1 MTDPA
6 DSTSKSGST
15 SPATPA
21 TPSRAV
27 PALWMLVMITLAGTL
42 AMHIFVPALPI
53 AGQALDADNAQ
64 MQLTISVYILG
75 LAIGQLFYGPL
86 SDALGRRPALMLGML
101 IYSVAG
107 VVAWQAQS
115 VEVLIAARFFQAFG
129 GCAGLALGRAMIR
142 DTAAPDR
149 AVQRLA
155 VLNLVVAIGPAL
167 APLVGTLLTATLG
180 WRTVLLALCLM
191 GIGNLLFVW
200 RLMPETAEAS
210 GRVDVP
216 RLAREYRTLV
226 RSPAFIGYAIGG
238 GCVTTAMFAF
248 VASAPFIFVEQ
259 LGKPVSHVA
268 FYLSALILS
277 ISLGNLVTNR
287 TIHRIGLVRLMLSA
301 SLLSLAGGISMLV
314 IVLSGW
320 TSVVTLEASVL
331 LFTFGVGMTGPTA
344 LTLAV
349 GINPKVVGSAAG
361 LYGFAQ
367 MGIGALCTALAGL
380 GDNPALATAIVLAT
394 AAVIGQIALRTALRF
409 DVQRGDSQAGR
420 NVR

>member
-1 MTDPA
+1 
-6 DSTSKSGST
+6 
-15 SPATPA
+15 
-21 TPSRAV
+21 
-27 PALWMLVMITLAGTL
+27 MLVLITLAGTL

-53 AGQALDADNAQ
+53 AGEALSADNAQ
-64 MQLTISVYILG
+64 MQLTISLYILG

-86 SDALGRRPALMLGML
+86 SDAVGRRPALMLGML

-107 VVAWQAQS
+107 IVAWQAQS
-115 VEVLIAARFFQAFG
+115 VETLITARFFQAFG

-155 VLNLVVAIGPAL
+155 VLNLVVAIGPAM
-167 APLVGTLLTATLG
+167 APLIGSLLTATLG

-191 GIGNLLFVW
+191 GVGNLLFVW
-200 RLMPETAEAS
+200 RLMPETAKPS
-210 GRVDVP
+210 GRVDLP
-216 RLAREYRTLV
+216 NLAHEYRTLI

-259 LGKPVSHVA
+259 LGKPASHVA
-268 FYLSALILS
+268 YYLSLLILS
-277 ISLGNLVTNR
+277 ISLGNFITNR

-301 SLLSLAGGISMLV
+301 SFLSLAGGISMLTV
-314 IVLSGW
+314 VLAGW
-320 TSVVTLEASVL
+320 TSVVTLEASML

-349 GINPKVVGSAAG
+349 GVNPRVVGSAAG

-367 MGIGALCTALAGL
+367 MGIGALCTGLAGL
-380 GDNPALATAIVLAT
+380 GDDPAQAAAVVLAT
-394 AAVIGQIALRTALRF
+394 AAVIGQIALRSALRF
-409 DVQRGDSQAGR
+409 DRQQHH
-420 NVR
+420 

>member
-6 DSTSKSGST
+6 TSTSSST
-15 SPATPA
+15 TQATPA
-21 TPSRAV
+21 RAV
-27 PALWMLVMITLAGTL
+27 PALWMLVLITLAGTL

-53 AGQALDADNAQ
+53 AGEALSADNAQ
-64 MQLTISVYILG
+64 MQLTISLYILG

-107 VVAWQAQS
+107 IVAWQAQS
-115 VEVLIAARFFQAFG
+115 VETLITARFFQAFG

-155 VLNLVVAIGPAL
+155 VLNLVVAIGPAM
-167 APLVGTLLTATLG
+167 APLIGSLLTTTLG

-191 GIGNLLFVW
+191 GVGNLLFVW
-200 RLMPETAEAS
+200 RLMPETAKPS
-210 GRVDVP
+210 GRVDLP
-216 RLAREYRTLV
+216 NLAHEYRTLI

-259 LGKPVSHVA
+259 LGKPASHVA
-268 FYLSALILS
+268 YYLSLLILS
-277 ISLGNLVTNR
+277 ISLGNFITNR
-287 TIHRIGLVRLMLSA
+287 TIQRVGLVRLMLSA
-301 SLLSLAGGISMLV
+301 SFLSLAGGLSMLTV
-314 IVLSGW
+314 VLAGW
-320 TSVVTLEASVL
+320 TSVVTLEASML

-349 GINPKVVGSAAG
+349 GVNPRVVGSAAG

-367 MGIGALCTALAGL
+367 MGIGALCTGLAGL
-380 GDNPALATAIVLAT
+380 GDNPAQAAAVVLAT
-394 AAVIGQIALRTALRF
+394 AAIIGQIALRSALRF
-409 DVQRGDSQAGR
+409 DRQPHH
-420 NVR
+420 

>member
-1 MTDPA
+1 MTDPTS
-6 DSTSKSGST
+6 STARSA
-15 SPATPA
+15 SPAQTTKAGP
-21 TPSRAV
+21 V

-53 AGQALDADNAQ
+53 AGEALHADNAR
-64 MQLTISVYILG
+64 MQLTISLYILG
-75 LAIGQLFYGPL
+75 LALGQLFYGPL
-86 SDALGRRPALMLGML
+86 SDALGRRPALMLGMA
-101 IYSVAG
+101 IYSIAG

-115 VEVLIAARFFQAFG
+115 VEMLIVARFFQAFG

-155 VLNLVVAIGPAL
+155 VLNLVVAIGPAM
-167 APLVGTLLTATLG
+167 APLIGSLLTSALG

-191 GIGNLLFVW
+191 GVGNLLFVW
-200 RLMPETAEAS
+200 RLMPETAQAT
-210 GRVDVP
+210 GRINLP
-216 RLAREYRTLV
+216 NLAHEYRTLL

-259 LGKPVSHVA
+259 LGKPASHVA
-268 FYLSALILS
+268 YYLSLLILS
-277 ISLGNLVTNR
+277 ISLGNFITNR

-314 IVLSGW
+314 IVLAGW
-320 TSVVTLEASVL
+320 ASAVTLEASVL

-380 GDNPALATAIVLAT
+380 GDNPALGAAVVLAT

-409 DVQRGDSQAGR
+409 DRKPPG
-420 NVR
+420 

>member
-1 MTDPA
+1 
-6 DSTSKSGST
+6 
-15 SPATPA
+15 
-21 TPSRAV
+21 
-27 PALWMLVMITLAGTL
+27 MLVLITLAGTL

-53 AGQALDADNAQ
+53 AGEALSADNAQ
-64 MQLTISVYILG
+64 MQLTISLYILG

-86 SDALGRRPALMLGML
+86 SDAVGRRPALMLGML

-107 VVAWQAQS
+107 IVAWQAQS
-115 VEVLIAARFFQAFG
+115 VETLITARFFQAFG

-155 VLNLVVAIGPAL
+155 VLNLVVAIGPAM
-167 APLVGTLLTATLG
+167 APLIGSLLTTTLG

-191 GIGNLLFVW
+191 GVGNLLFVW
-200 RLMPETAEAS
+200 RLMPETAKPS
-210 GRVDVP
+210 GRIDLLN
-216 RLAREYRTLV
+216 LAHEYRTLI

-259 LGKPVSHVA
+259 LGKPASHVA
-268 FYLSALILS
+268 YYLSLLILS
-277 ISLGNLVTNR
+277 ISLGNFITNR
-287 TIHRIGLVRLMLSA
+287 TIHRIGLVRLMLAA
-301 SLLSLAGGISMLV
+301 SLLSLTGGISMLV
-314 IVLSGW
+314 IVLAGW
-320 TSVVTLEASVL
+320 ASAVTLEVSVL

-380 GDNPALATAIVLAT
+380 GDDPALAAALVLAT
-394 AAVIGQIALRTALRF
+394 AAVIGQIALRSALRF
-409 DVQRGDSQAGR
+409 DRQQHH
-420 NVR
+420 

>member
-1 MTDPA
+1 
-6 DSTSKSGST
+6 
-15 SPATPA
+15 
-21 TPSRAV
+21 
-27 PALWMLVMITLAGTL
+27 MLVMITLAGTL

-53 AGQALDADNAQ
+53 AGEALHADNAR
-64 MQLTISVYILG
+64 MQLTISLYILG
-75 LAIGQLFYGPL
+75 LALGQLFYGPL
-86 SDALGRRPALMLGML
+86 SDALGRRPALMLGMA
-101 IYSVAG
+101 IYSIAG

-115 VEVLIAARFFQAFG
+115 VEMLIAARFFQAFG

-155 VLNLVVAIGPAL
+155 VLNLVVAIGPAM
-167 APLVGTLLTATLG
+167 APLIGSLLTSTLG

-191 GIGNLLFVW
+191 GVGNLLFVW
-200 RLMPETAEAS
+200 RLMPETAQAT
-210 GRVDVP
+210 GRINLP
-216 RLAREYRTLV
+216 NLAREYRTLLH
-226 RSPAFIGYAIGG
+226 SPAFIGYAIGG

-259 LGKPVSHVA
+259 LGKPASHVA
-268 FYLSALILS
+268 YYLSLLILS
-277 ISLGNLVTNR
+277 ISLGNFITNR
-287 TIHRIGLVRLMLSA
+287 AIHRIGLVRLMLSA

-314 IVLSGW
+314 IVLAGW
-320 TSVVTLEASVL
+320 ASVVTLEASVL

-380 GDNPALATAIVLAT
+380 GDNPALGAAVVLAT
-394 AAVIGQIALRTALRF
+394 AAVIGQIALRSALRF
-409 DVQRGDSQAGR
+409 DRQPPG
-420 NVR
+420 

>member
-1 MTDPA
+1 
-6 DSTSKSGST
+6 
-15 SPATPA
+15 
-21 TPSRAV
+21 
-27 PALWMLVMITLAGTL
+27 MLVLITLAGTL

-53 AGQALDADNAQ
+53 AGQALSADNAQ
-64 MQLTISVYILG
+64 MQLTISLYILG

-86 SDALGRRPALMLGML
+86 SDAVGRRPALMLGML

-107 VVAWQAQS
+107 IVAWQAQS
-115 VEVLIAARFFQAFG
+115 VETLITARFFQAFG

-155 VLNLVVAIGPAL
+155 VLNLVVAIGPAM
-167 APLVGTLLTATLG
+167 APLIGSLLTTTLG

-191 GIGNLLFVW
+191 GVGNLLFVW
-200 RLMPETAEAS
+200 RLMPETAKPS
-210 GRVDVP
+210 GRVDLP
-216 RLAREYRTLV
+216 NLAHEYRTLI

-259 LGKPVSHVA
+259 LGKPASHVA
-268 FYLSALILS
+268 YYLSLLILS
-277 ISLGNLVTNR
+277 ISLGNFITNR
-287 TIHRIGLVRLMLSA
+287 TIQRVGLVRLMLSA
-301 SLLSLAGGISMLV
+301 SFLSLAGGLSMLT
-314 IVLSGW
+314 IVLAGW
-320 TSVVTLEASVL
+320 TSVVTLEASML

-349 GINPKVVGSAAG
+349 GVNPRVVGSAAG

-367 MGIGALCTALAGL
+367 MGIGALCTGLAGL
-380 GDNPALATAIVLAT
+380 GDNPAQAAAVVLAT
-394 AAVIGQIALRTALRF
+394 AAIIGQIALRSALRF
-409 DVQRGDSQAGR
+409 DRQPHH
-420 NVR
+420 

>member
-6 DSTSKSGST
+6 TSTSRSPST
-15 SPATPA
+15 AAAQATPA
-21 TPSRAV
+21 GPV
-27 PALWMLVMITLAGTL
+27 PALWMLVLITLAGTL

-53 AGQALDADNAQ
+53 AGEALGADNAE
-64 MQLTISVYILG
+64 MQLTISLYILG

-115 VEVLIAARFFQAFG
+115 VETLITARFFQAFG

-155 VLNLVVAIGPAL
+155 VLNLVVAIGPAM
-167 APLVGTLLTATLG
+167 APLVGSLLTTTLG

-191 GIGNLLFVW
+191 GVGNLLFVW
-200 RLMPETAEAS
+200 RLMPETARPS
-210 GRVDVP
+210 GRVDLP
-216 RLAREYRTLV
+216 NLAHEYRTLL

-259 LGKPVSHVA
+259 LGKPASHVA
-268 FYLSALILS
+268 YYLSLLILS
-277 ISLGNLVTNR
+277 ISLGNFITNR

-314 IVLSGW
+314 IVLAGW
-320 TSVVTLEASVL
+320 ASVVTLEASML

-349 GINPKVVGSAAG
+349 GINPRVVGSAAG

-367 MGIGALCTALAGL
+367 MGIGALCTGLAGL
-380 GDNPALATAIVLAT
+380 GDNPAQAAAIVLAI
-394 AAVIGQIALRTALRF
+394 AAVIGQLALRTALRF
-409 DVQRGDSQAGR
+409 DRQEGPNRR
-420 NVR
+420 

>member
-1 MTDPA
+1 
-6 DSTSKSGST
+6 
-15 SPATPA
+15 
-21 TPSRAV
+21 
-27 PALWMLVMITLAGTL
+27 MLVLITLAGTL

-53 AGQALDADNAQ
+53 AGEALSADNAQ
-64 MQLTISVYILG
+64 MQLTISLYILG

-86 SDALGRRPALMLGML
+86 SDAVGRRPALMLGML

-107 VVAWQAQS
+107 IVAWQAQS
-115 VEVLIAARFFQAFG
+115 VETLITARFFQAFG

-155 VLNLVVAIGPAL
+155 VLNLVVAIGPAM
-167 APLVGTLLTATLG
+167 APLIGSLLTTTLG

-191 GIGNLLFVW
+191 GVGNLLFVW
-200 RLMPETAEAS
+200 RLMPETAKPS
-210 GRVDVP
+210 GRIDLLN
-216 RLAREYRTLV
+216 LAHEYRTLI

-259 LGKPVSHVA
+259 LGKPASHVA
-268 FYLSALILS
+268 YYLSLLILS
-277 ISLGNLVTNR
+277 ISLGNFITNR

-301 SLLSLAGGISMLV
+301 SFLSLAGGISMLTV
-314 IVLSGW
+314 VLAGW
-320 TSVVTLEASVL
+320 TSVVTLEASML

-349 GINPKVVGSAAG
+349 GVNPRVVGSAAG

-380 GDNPALATAIVLAT
+380 GDDPALAAAVVLAT
-394 AAVIGQIALRTALRF
+394 AAVIGQIALRSALRF
-409 DVQRGDSQAGR
+409 DRQVQR
-420 NVR
+420 

>member
-6 DSTSKSGST
+6 TSMSSSTT
-15 SPATPA
+15 QATPA
-21 TPSRAV
+21 RAV
-27 PALWMLVMITLAGTL
+27 PALWMLVLITLAGTL

-53 AGQALDADNAQ
+53 AGEALSADNAQ
-64 MQLTISVYILG
+64 MQLTISLYILG

-86 SDALGRRPALMLGML
+86 SDAVGRRPALMLGML

-107 VVAWQAQS
+107 IVAWQAQS
-115 VEVLIAARFFQAFG
+115 VETLITARFFQAFG

-155 VLNLVVAIGPAL
+155 VLNLVVAIGPAM
-167 APLVGTLLTATLG
+167 APLIGSLLTTTLG

-191 GIGNLLFVW
+191 GVGNLLFVW
-200 RLMPETAEAS
+200 RLMPETAKPS
-210 GRVDVP
+210 GRVDLP
-216 RLAREYRTLV
+216 NLAHEYRTLI

-259 LGKPVSHVA
+259 LGKPASHVA
-268 FYLSALILS
+268 YYLSLLILS
-277 ISLGNLVTNR
+277 ISLGNFITNR
-287 TIHRIGLVRLMLSA
+287 TIQRVGLVRLMLSA
-301 SLLSLAGGISMLV
+301 SFLSLAGGLSMLT
-314 IVLSGW
+314 IVLAGW
-320 TSVVTLEASVL
+320 TSVVTLEASML

-349 GINPKVVGSAAG
+349 GVNPRVVGSAAG

-367 MGIGALCTALAGL
+367 MGIGALCTGLAGL
-380 GDNPALATAIVLAT
+380 GDNPAQAAAVVLAT
-394 AAVIGQIALRTALRF
+394 AAIIGQIALRSALRF
-409 DVQRGDSQAGR
+409 DRQPHH
-420 NVR
+420 

>member
-1 MTDPA
+1 
-6 DSTSKSGST
+6 
-15 SPATPA
+15 
-21 TPSRAV
+21 
-27 PALWMLVMITLAGTL
+27 MLVLITLAGTL

-53 AGQALDADNAQ
+53 AGEALSADNAQ
-64 MQLTISVYILG
+64 MQLTISLYILG

-86 SDALGRRPALMLGML
+86 SDAVGRRPALMLGML

-107 VVAWQAQS
+107 IVAWQAQS
-115 VEVLIAARFFQAFG
+115 VETLITARFFQAFG

-155 VLNLVVAIGPAL
+155 VLNLVVAIGPAM
-167 APLVGTLLTATLG
+167 APLIGSLLTTTLG

-191 GIGNLLFVW
+191 GVGNLLFVW
-200 RLMPETAEAS
+200 RLMPETAKPS
-210 GRVDVP
+210 GRVDLP
-216 RLAREYRTLV
+216 NLAHEYRTLI

-259 LGKPVSHVA
+259 LGKPASHVA
-268 FYLSALILS
+268 YYLSLLILS
-277 ISLGNLVTNR
+277 ISLGNFITNR

-301 SLLSLAGGISMLV
+301 SFLSLAGGISMLA
-314 IVLSGW
+314 IVLAGW
-320 TSVVTLEASVL
+320 TSVVTLEASML

-349 GINPKVVGSAAG
+349 GVNPRVVGSAAG

-367 MGIGALCTALAGL
+367 MGIGALCTGLAGL
-380 GDNPALATAIVLAT
+380 GDNPAQAAAMVLAT
-394 AAVIGQIALRTALRF
+394 AAIIGQIALRSALRF
-409 DVQRGDSQAGR
+409 DRQHH
-420 NVR
+420 

>member
-1 MTDPA
+1 
-6 DSTSKSGST
+6 
-15 SPATPA
+15 
-21 TPSRAV
+21 
-27 PALWMLVMITLAGTL
+27 MLVLITLAGTL

-53 AGQALDADNAQ
+53 AGEALSADNAQ
-64 MQLTISVYILG
+64 MQLTISLYILG

-86 SDALGRRPALMLGML
+86 SDAVGRRPALMLGML

-107 VVAWQAQS
+107 IVAWQAQS
-115 VEVLIAARFFQAFG
+115 VETLITARFFQAFG

-155 VLNLVVAIGPAL
+155 VLNLVVAIGPAM
-167 APLVGTLLTATLG
+167 APLIGSLLTTTLG

-191 GIGNLLFVW
+191 GVGNLLFVW
-200 RLMPETAEAS
+200 RLMPETAKPS
-210 GRVDVP
+210 GRIDLLN
-216 RLAREYRTLV
+216 LAHEYRTLI

-259 LGKPVSHVA
+259 LGKPASHVA
-268 FYLSALILS
+268 YYLSLLILS
-277 ISLGNLVTNR
+277 ISLGNFITNR
-287 TIHRIGLVRLMLSA
+287 TIHRIGLVRLMLAA
-301 SLLSLAGGISMLV
+301 SLLSLTGGISMLV
-314 IVLSGW
+314 IVLAGW
-320 TSVVTLEASVL
+320 ASAVTLEVSVL

-349 GINPKVVGSAAG
+349 GVNPRVVGSAAG

-367 MGIGALCTALAGL
+367 MGIGALCTGLAGL
-380 GDNPALATAIVLAT
+380 GDDPAQAAAVVLAT
-394 AAVIGQIALRTALRF
+394 AAVIGQIALRSALRF
-409 DVQRGDSQAGR
+409 DRQVQR
-420 NVR
+420 

>member
-6 DSTSKSGST
+6 TSTSNSAEQTT
-15 SPATPA
+15 SA
-21 TPSRAV
+21 RAV
-27 PALWMLVMITLAGTL
+27 PALWMLVLITLAGTL
-42 AMHIFVPALPI
+42 AMHIFVPSLPVAGEALH
-53 AGQALDADNAQ
+53 ADNAQ
-64 MQLTISVYILG
+64 MQLTISLYILG
-75 LAIGQLFYGPL
+75 LALGQLFYGPL

-107 VVAWQAQS
+107 IIAWQAQS
-115 VEVLIAARFFQAFG
+115 VETLITARFFQAFG

-167 APLVGTLLTATLG
+167 APLIGSMLTITLG
-180 WRTVLLALCLM
+180 WRSVLLALCLM

-200 RLMPETAEAS
+200 RLMPETAQAT
-210 GRVDVP
+210 GRVNLP
-216 RLAREYRTLV
+216 GLAHEYHTLI

-238 GCVTTAMFAF
+238 GCATTAMFAF

-259 LGKPVSHVA
+259 LGKPASHVA
-268 FYLSALILS
+268 YYLSLLILS
-277 ISLGNLVTNR
+277 ISLGNFITNR
-287 TIHRIGLVRLMLSA
+287 TTHRIGLSRLMLSA

-314 IVLSGW
+314 IVFAGW
-320 TSVVTLEASVL
+320 ASVITLEASML
-331 LFTFGVGMTGPTA
+331 LFTLGVGMTGPTA

-349 GINPKVVGSAAG
+349 SINPKVVGSAAG

-380 GDNPALATAIVLAT
+380 GDNPAQAAAMVLAT
-394 AAVIGQIALRTALRF
+394 AAIIGQIALRAALRF
-409 DVQRGDSQAGR
+409 DRQAKS
-420 NVR
+420 

>member
-1 MTDPA
+1 
-6 DSTSKSGST
+6 
-15 SPATPA
+15 
-21 TPSRAV
+21 
-27 PALWMLVMITLAGTL
+27 MLVLITLAGTL

-53 AGQALDADNAQ
+53 AGEALSADNAQ
-64 MQLTISVYILG
+64 MQLTISLYILG

-107 VVAWQAQS
+107 IVAWQAQS
-115 VEVLIAARFFQAFG
+115 VETLITARFFQAFG

-155 VLNLVVAIGPAL
+155 VLNLVVAIGPAM
-167 APLVGTLLTATLG
+167 APLIGSLLTTTLG

-191 GIGNLLFVW
+191 GVGNLLFVW
-200 RLMPETAEAS
+200 RLMPETAKPS
-210 GRVDVP
+210 GRVDLP
-216 RLAREYRTLV
+216 NLAHEYRTLI

-259 LGKPVSHVA
+259 LGKPASHVA
-268 FYLSALILS
+268 YYLSLLILS
-277 ISLGNLVTNR
+277 ISLGNFITNR
-287 TIHRIGLVRLMLSA
+287 TIQRVGLVRLMLSA
-301 SLLSLAGGISMLV
+301 SFLSLAGGLSMLTV
-314 IVLSGW
+314 VLAGW
-320 TSVVTLEASVL
+320 TSVVTLEASML

-349 GINPKVVGSAAG
+349 GVNPRVVGSAAG

-367 MGIGALCTALAGL
+367 MGIGALCTGLAGL
-380 GDNPALATAIVLAT
+380 GDNPAQAAAVVLAT
-394 AAVIGQIALRTALRF
+394 AAIIGQIALRSALRF
-409 DVQRGDSQAGR
+409 DRQPHH
-420 NVR
+420 

>member
-1 MTDPA
+1 VTDPA
-6 DSTSKSGST
+6 TSTSSST
-15 SPATPA
+15 TQATPA
-21 TPSRAV
+21 RAV
-27 PALWMLVMITLAGTL
+27 PALWMLVLITLAGTL

-53 AGQALDADNAQ
+53 AGQALSADNAQ
-64 MQLTISVYILG
+64 MQLTISLYILG

-86 SDALGRRPALMLGML
+86 SDAVGRRPALMLGML

-107 VVAWQAQS
+107 IVAWQAQS
-115 VEVLIAARFFQAFG
+115 VETLITARFFQAFG

-155 VLNLVVAIGPAL
+155 VLNLVVAIGPAM
-167 APLVGTLLTATLG
+167 APLIGSLLTTTLG

-191 GIGNLLFVW
+191 GVGNLLFVW
-200 RLMPETAEAS
+200 RLMPETAKPS
-210 GRVDVP
+210 GRVDLP
-216 RLAREYRTLV
+216 NLAHEYRTLI

-259 LGKPVSHVA
+259 LGKPASHVA
-268 FYLSALILS
+268 YYLSLLILS
-277 ISLGNLVTNR
+277 ISLGNFITNR
-287 TIHRIGLVRLMLSA
+287 TIQRVGLVRLMLSA
-301 SLLSLAGGISMLV
+301 SFLSLAGGLSMLT
-314 IVLSGW
+314 IVLAGW
-320 TSVVTLEASVL
+320 TSVVTLEASML

-349 GINPKVVGSAAG
+349 GVNPRVVGSAAG

-367 MGIGALCTALAGL
+367 MGIGALCTGLAGL
-380 GDNPALATAIVLAT
+380 GDNPAQAAAVVLAT
-394 AAVIGQIALRTALRF
+394 AAIIGQIALRSALRF
-409 DVQRGDSQAGR
+409 DRQPHH
-420 NVR
+420 

>member
-6 DSTSKSGST
+6 TSTSSST
-15 SPATPA
+15 TQATPA
-21 TPSRAV
+21 RAV
-27 PALWMLVMITLAGTL
+27 PALWMLVLITLAGTL

-53 AGQALDADNAQ
+53 AGEALSADNAQ
-64 MQLTISVYILG
+64 MQLTISLYILG

-86 SDALGRRPALMLGML
+86 SDAVGRRPALMLGML

-107 VVAWQAQS
+107 IVAWQAQS
-115 VEVLIAARFFQAFG
+115 VETLITARFFQAFG

-155 VLNLVVAIGPAL
+155 VLNLVVAIGPAM
-167 APLVGTLLTATLG
+167 APLIGNLLTTTLG

-191 GIGNLLFVW
+191 GVGNLLFVW
-200 RLMPETAEAS
+200 RLMPETAKPS
-210 GRVDVP
+210 GRVDLP
-216 RLAREYRTLV
+216 NLAHEYRTLI

-259 LGKPVSHVA
+259 LGKPASHVA
-268 FYLSALILS
+268 YYLSLLILS
-277 ISLGNLVTNR
+277 ISLGNFITNR
-287 TIHRIGLVRLMLSA
+287 TIQRVGLVRLMLSA
-301 SLLSLAGGISMLV
+301 SFLSLAGGLSMLT
-314 IVLSGW
+314 IVLAGW
-320 TSVVTLEASVL
+320 TSVVTLEASML

-349 GINPKVVGSAAG
+349 GVNPRVVGSAAG

-367 MGIGALCTALAGL
+367 MGIGALCTGLAGL
-380 GDNPALATAIVLAT
+380 GDNPAQAAAVVLAT
-394 AAVIGQIALRTALRF
+394 AAIIGQIALRSALRF
-409 DVQRGDSQAGR
+409 DRQPHH
-420 NVR
+420 

>member
-6 DSTSKSGST
+6 TSTSSSAT
-15 SPATPA
+15 QATPA
-21 TPSRAV
+21 RAV
-27 PALWMLVMITLAGTL
+27 PALWMLVLITLAGTL

-53 AGQALDADNAQ
+53 AGEALSADNAQ
-64 MQLTISVYILG
+64 MQLTISLYILG

-107 VVAWQAQS
+107 IVAWQAQS
-115 VEVLIAARFFQAFG
+115 VETLITARFFQAFG

-155 VLNLVVAIGPAL
+155 VLNLVVAIGPAM
-167 APLVGTLLTATLG
+167 APLIGSLLTTTLG

-191 GIGNLLFVW
+191 GVGNLLFVW
-200 RLMPETAEAS
+200 RLMPETAKPS
-210 GRVDVP
+210 GRVDLP
-216 RLAREYRTLV
+216 NLAHEYRTLI

-259 LGKPVSHVA
+259 LGKPASHVA
-268 FYLSALILS
+268 YYLSLLILS
-277 ISLGNLVTNR
+277 ISLGNFITNR
-287 TIHRIGLVRLMLSA
+287 TIQRVGLVRLMLSA
-301 SLLSLAGGISMLV
+301 SFLSLAGGLSMLTV
-314 IVLSGW
+314 VLAGW
-320 TSVVTLEASVL
+320 TSVVTLEASML

-349 GINPKVVGSAAG
+349 GVNPRVVGSAAG

-367 MGIGALCTALAGL
+367 MGIGALCTGLAGL
-380 GDNPALATAIVLAT
+380 GDNPAQAAAVVLAT
-394 AAVIGQIALRTALRF
+394 AAIIGQIALRSALRF
-409 DVQRGDSQAGR
+409 DRQPHH
-420 NVR
+420 

>member
-6 DSTSKSGST
+6 TSTSSSAT
-15 SPATPA
+15 QATPA
-21 TPSRAV
+21 RAV
-27 PALWMLVMITLAGTL
+27 PALWMLVLITLAGTL

-53 AGQALDADNAQ
+53 AGEALSADNAQ
-64 MQLTISVYILG
+64 MQLTISLYILG

-86 SDALGRRPALMLGML
+86 SDAVGRRPALMLGML

-107 VVAWQAQS
+107 IVAWQAQS
-115 VEVLIAARFFQAFG
+115 VETLITARFFQAFG

-155 VLNLVVAIGPAL
+155 VLNLVVAIGPAM
-167 APLVGTLLTATLG
+167 APLIGSLLTTTLG

-191 GIGNLLFVW
+191 GVGNLLFVW
-200 RLMPETAEAS
+200 RLMPETAKPS
-210 GRVDVP
+210 GRIDLLN
-216 RLAREYRTLV
+216 LAHEYRTLI

-259 LGKPVSHVA
+259 LGKPASHVA
-268 FYLSALILS
+268 YYLSLLILS
-277 ISLGNLVTNR
+277 ISLGNFITNR
-287 TIHRIGLVRLMLSA
+287 TIHRIGLVRLMLAA
-301 SLLSLAGGISMLV
+301 SLLSLTGGISMLV
-314 IVLSGW
+314 IVLAGW
-320 TSVVTLEASVL
+320 ASAVTLEVSVL

-380 GDNPALATAIVLAT
+380 GDDPALAAAVVLAT
-394 AAVIGQIALRTALRF
+394 AAVIGQIALRSALRF
-409 DVQRGDSQAGR
+409 DRQVQR
-420 NVR
+420 

>member
-1 MTDPA
+1 
-6 DSTSKSGST
+6 
-15 SPATPA
+15 
-21 TPSRAV
+21 
-27 PALWMLVMITLAGTL
+27 MLVLITLAGTL

-53 AGQALDADNAQ
+53 AGEALSADNAQ
-64 MQLTISVYILG
+64 MQLTISLYILG

-86 SDALGRRPALMLGML
+86 SDAVGRRPALMLGML

-107 VVAWQAQS
+107 IVAWQAQS
-115 VEVLIAARFFQAFG
+115 VETLITARFFQAFG

-155 VLNLVVAIGPAL
+155 VLNLVVAIGPAM
-167 APLVGTLLTATLG
+167 APLIGSLLTATLG

-191 GIGNLLFVW
+191 GVGNLLFVW
-200 RLMPETAEAS
+200 RLMPETAKPS
-210 GRVDVP
+210 GRIDLLN
-216 RLAREYRTLV
+216 LAHEYRTLI

-259 LGKPVSHVA
+259 LGKPASHVA
-268 FYLSALILS
+268 YYLSLLILS
-277 ISLGNLVTNR
+277 ISLGNFITNR

-301 SLLSLAGGISMLV
+301 SFLSLAGGISMLTV
-314 IVLSGW
+314 VLAGW
-320 TSVVTLEASVL
+320 TSVVTLEASML

-349 GINPKVVGSAAG
+349 GVNPRVVGSAAG

-367 MGIGALCTALAGL
+367 MGIGALCTGLAGL
-380 GDNPALATAIVLAT
+380 GDDPAQAAAVVLAT
-394 AAVIGQIALRTALRF
+394 AAVIGQIALRSALRF
-409 DVQRGDSQAGR
+409 DRQQHH
-420 NVR
+420 

>member
-1 MTDPA
+1 
-6 DSTSKSGST
+6 
-15 SPATPA
+15 
-21 TPSRAV
+21 
-27 PALWMLVMITLAGTL
+27 MLVLITLAGTL

-53 AGQALDADNAQ
+53 AGEALSADNAQ
-64 MQLTISVYILG
+64 MQLTISLYILG

-86 SDALGRRPALMLGML
+86 SDAVGRRPALMLGML

-107 VVAWQAQS
+107 IVAWQAQS
-115 VEVLIAARFFQAFG
+115 VETLITARFFQAFG

-155 VLNLVVAIGPAL
+155 VLNLVVAIGPAM
-167 APLVGTLLTATLG
+167 APLIGSLLTTTLG

-191 GIGNLLFVW
+191 GVGNLLFVW
-200 RLMPETAEAS
+200 RLMPETAKPS
-210 GRVDVP
+210 GRIDLLN
-216 RLAREYRTLV
+216 LAHEYRTLI

-259 LGKPVSHVA
+259 LGKPASHVA
-268 FYLSALILS
+268 YYLSLLILS
-277 ISLGNLVTNR
+277 ISLGNFITNR

-301 SLLSLAGGISMLV
+301 SFLSLAGGISMLA
-314 IVLSGW
+314 IVLAGW
-320 TSVVTLEASVL
+320 TSVVTLEASML

-349 GINPKVVGSAAG
+349 GVNPRVVGSAAG

-367 MGIGALCTALAGL
+367 MGIGALCTGLAGL
-380 GDNPALATAIVLAT
+380 GDDPAQAAAVVLAT
-394 AAVIGQIALRTALRF
+394 AAVIGQIALRSALRF
-409 DVQRGDSQAGR
+409 DRQQHH
-420 NVR
+420 

>member
-1 MTDPA
+1 MTDPTS
-6 DSTSKSGST
+6 STARPA
-15 SPATPA
+15 SPTEMTTAP
-21 TPSRAV
+21 AV

-53 AGQALDADNAQ
+53 AGEALHADNAQ
-64 MQLTISVYILG
+64 MQLTISLYILG
-75 LAIGQLFYGPL
+75 LALGQLFYGPL
-86 SDALGRRPALMLGML
+86 SDALGRRPALMLGMA
-101 IYSVAG
+101 IYSIAG
-107 VVAWQAQS
+107 IVAWRAQS
-115 VEVLIAARFFQAFG
+115 VEMLIAARFFQAFG

-155 VLNLVVAIGPAL
+155 VLNLVVAIGPAM
-167 APLVGTLLTATLG
+167 APLIGSLLTSTLG

-191 GIGNLLFVW
+191 GVGNLLFVW
-200 RLMPETAEAS
+200 RLMPETARAT
-210 GRVDVP
+210 GRINLP
-216 RLAREYRTLV
+216 NLAHEYRTLL

-259 LGKPVSHVA
+259 LGKPASHVA
-268 FYLSALILS
+268 YYLSLLILS
-277 ISLGNLVTNR
+277 ISLGNFITNR
-287 TIHRIGLVRLMLSA
+287 TIHRIGLVRLMLAA
-301 SLLSLAGGISMLV
+301 SLLSLTGGLSMLV
-314 IVLSGW
+314 IVLAGW
-320 TSVVTLEASVL
+320 ASAVTLEASVL

-380 GDNPALATAIVLAT
+380 GDDPALGAALVLAG
-394 AAVIGQIALRTALRF
+394 AAVIGQFALRTALRF
-409 DVQRGDSQAGR
+409 DSQQSR
-420 NVR
+420 

>member
-6 DSTSKSGST
+6 TSTPKSPSKSASAT
-15 SPATPA
+15 QAAATP
-21 TPSRAV
+21 AV

-53 AGQALDADNAQ
+53 AGQALHADNAE
-64 MQLTISVYILG
+64 MQLTISLYILG

-107 VVAWQAQS
+107 IVAWQAQS
-115 VEVLIAARFFQAFG
+115 VETLITARFFQAFG

-155 VLNLVVAIGPAL
+155 VLNLVVAIGPAM
-167 APLVGTLLTATLG
+167 APLIGSLLTTTLG

-191 GIGNLLFVW
+191 GVGNLLFVW
-200 RLMPETAEAS
+200 RLMPETAKPS
-210 GRVDVP
+210 GRVDLP
-216 RLAREYRTLV
+216 NLAHEYRTLI

-259 LGKPVSHVA
+259 LGKPASHVA
-268 FYLSALILS
+268 YYLSLLILS
-277 ISLGNLVTNR
+277 ISLGNFITNR
-287 TIHRIGLVRLMLSA
+287 TIHRIGLVRLMLAA
-301 SLLSLAGGISMLV
+301 SLLSLTGGISMLV
-314 IVLSGW
+314 IVLAGW
-320 TSVVTLEASVL
+320 ASAVTLEVSVL

-380 GDNPALATAIVLAT
+380 GDDPALAAALVLAT
-394 AAVIGQIALRTALRF
+394 AAVIGQIALRSALRF
-409 DVQRGDSQAGR
+409 DRQQRH
-420 NVR
+420 

>member
-1 MTDPA
+1 
-6 DSTSKSGST
+6 
-15 SPATPA
+15 
-21 TPSRAV
+21 
-27 PALWMLVMITLAGTL
+27 MLVLITLAGTL

-53 AGQALDADNAQ
+53 AGDALDADNAQ
-64 MQLTISVYILG
+64 MQLTISLYILG

-86 SDALGRRPALMLGML
+86 SDALGRRPALMIGML
-101 IYSVAG
+101 IYSIAG
-107 VVAWQAQS
+107 IVAWRAQS
-115 VEVLIAARFFQAFG
+115 VEMLIAARFFQAFG

-142 DTAAPDR
+142 DTAAPDH

-167 APLVGTLLTATLG
+167 APLIGSLLTTTLG

-200 RLMPETAEAS
+200 RLMPETAQAT
-210 GRVDVP
+210 GRVNFP
-216 RLAREYRTLV
+216 HLAREYCTLI

-248 VASAPFIFVEQ
+248 IASAPFIFVEQ

-287 TIHRIGLVRLMLSA
+287 TIHRVGIVRLMLSA
-301 SLLSLAGGISMLV
+301 SVLSLAGGISMLV
-314 IVLSGW
+314 IVLSSW
-320 TSVVTLEASVL
+320 TSAVTLEASVL

-394 AAVIGQIALRTALRF
+394 AAVIGQIALRTALHF
-409 DVQRGDSQAGR
+409 DRQATGR
-420 NVR
+420 NG

>member
-6 DSTSKSGST
+6 TSTSSSAT
-15 SPATPA
+15 QATPA
-21 TPSRAV
+21 RAV
-27 PALWMLVMITLAGTL
+27 PALWMLVLITLAGTL

-53 AGQALDADNAQ
+53 AGEALSADNAQ
-64 MQLTISVYILG
+64 MQLTISLYILG

-107 VVAWQAQS
+107 IVAWQAQS
-115 VEVLIAARFFQAFG
+115 VETLITARFFQAFG

-155 VLNLVVAIGPAL
+155 VLNLVVAIGPAM
-167 APLVGTLLTATLG
+167 APLIGSLLTATLG

-191 GIGNLLFVW
+191 GVGNLLFVW
-200 RLMPETAEAS
+200 RLMPETAKPS
-210 GRVDVP
+210 GRVDLP
-216 RLAREYRTLV
+216 NLAHEYRTLI

-259 LGKPVSHVA
+259 LGKPASHVA
-268 FYLSALILS
+268 YYLSLLILS
-277 ISLGNLVTNR
+277 ISLGNFITNR

-301 SLLSLAGGISMLV
+301 SFLSLAGGISMLA
-314 IVLSGW
+314 IVLAGW
-320 TSVVTLEASVL
+320 TSVVTLEASML

-349 GINPKVVGSAAG
+349 GVNPRVVGSAAG

-367 MGIGALCTALAGL
+367 MGIGALCTGLAGL
-380 GDNPALATAIVLAT
+380 GDNPAQAAAMVLAT
-394 AAVIGQIALRTALRF
+394 AAIIGQIALRSALRF
-409 DVQRGDSQAGR
+409 DRQHH
-420 NVR
+420 

>member
-6 DSTSKSGST
+6 TSTSRSPST
-15 SPATPA
+15 AAAQATPA
-21 TPSRAV
+21 GPV
-27 PALWMLVMITLAGTL
+27 PALWMLVLITLAGTL

-53 AGQALDADNAQ
+53 AGEALGADNAE
-64 MQLTISVYILG
+64 MQLTISLYILG

-115 VEVLIAARFFQAFG
+115 VETLITARFFQAFG

-155 VLNLVVAIGPAL
+155 VLNLVVAIGPAM
-167 APLVGTLLTATLG
+167 APLVGSLLTTTLG

-191 GIGNLLFVW
+191 GAGNLLFVW
-200 RLMPETAEAS
+200 RLMPETAQPS
-210 GRVDVP
+210 GRVDLP
-216 RLAREYRTLV
+216 NLAHEYRTLL

-259 LGKPVSHVA
+259 LGKPASHVA
-268 FYLSALILS
+268 YYLSLLILS
-277 ISLGNLVTNR
+277 ISLGNFITNR

-314 IVLSGW
+314 IVLAGW
-320 TSVVTLEASVL
+320 ASVVTLEASML

-349 GINPKVVGSAAG
+349 GINPRVVGSAAG

-367 MGIGALCTALAGL
+367 MGIGALCTGLAGL
-380 GDNPALATAIVLAT
+380 GDNPAQAAAIVLAI
-394 AAVIGQIALRTALRF
+394 AAVIGQLALRTALRF
-409 DVQRGDSQAGR
+409 DRQEGPNRR
-420 NVR
+420 

>member
-1 MTDPA
+1 
-6 DSTSKSGST
+6 
-15 SPATPA
+15 
-21 TPSRAV
+21 
-27 PALWMLVMITLAGTL
+27 MLVLITLAGTL

-53 AGQALDADNAQ
+53 AGEALSADNAQ
-64 MQLTISVYILG
+64 MQLTISLYILG

-107 VVAWQAQS
+107 IVAWQAQS
-115 VEVLIAARFFQAFG
+115 VETLITARFFQAFG

-155 VLNLVVAIGPAL
+155 VLNLVVAIGPAM
-167 APLVGTLLTATLG
+167 APLIGSLLTTTLG

-191 GIGNLLFVW
+191 GVGNLLFVW
-200 RLMPETAEAS
+200 RLMPETAKPS
-210 GRVDVP
+210 GRVDLP
-216 RLAREYRTLV
+216 NLAHEYRTLI

-259 LGKPVSHVA
+259 LGKPASHVA
-268 FYLSALILS
+268 YYLSLLILS
-277 ISLGNLVTNR
+277 ISLGNFITNR
-287 TIHRIGLVRLMLSA
+287 TIQRVGLVRLMLSA
-301 SLLSLAGGISMLV
+301 SFLSLAGGLSMLT
-314 IVLSGW
+314 IVLAGW
-320 TSVVTLEASVL
+320 TSVVTLEASML

-349 GINPKVVGSAAG
+349 GVNPRVVGSAAG

-367 MGIGALCTALAGL
+367 MGIGALCTGLAGL
-380 GDNPALATAIVLAT
+380 GDNPAQAAAVVLAT
-394 AAVIGQIALRTALRF
+394 AAIIGQIALRSALRF
-409 DVQRGDSQAGR
+409 DRQPHH
-420 NVR
+420 

>member
-1 MTDPA
+1 MTTAP
-6 DSTSKSGST
+6 
-15 SPATPA
+15 
-21 TPSRAV
+21 AV

-53 AGQALDADNAQ
+53 AGEALHADNAQ
-64 MQLTISVYILG
+64 MQLTISLYILG
-75 LAIGQLFYGPL
+75 LALGQLFYGPL
-86 SDALGRRPALMLGML
+86 SDALGRRPALMLGMA
-101 IYSVAG
+101 IYSIAG
-107 VVAWQAQS
+107 IVAWRAQS
-115 VEVLIAARFFQAFG
+115 VEMLIAARFFQAFG

-155 VLNLVVAIGPAL
+155 VLNLVVAIGPAM
-167 APLVGTLLTATLG
+167 APLIGSLLTSTLG

-191 GIGNLLFVW
+191 GVGNLLFVW
-200 RLMPETAEAS
+200 RLMPETARAT
-210 GRVDVP
+210 GRINLP
-216 RLAREYRTLV
+216 NLAHEYRTLL

-259 LGKPVSHVA
+259 LGKPASHVA
-268 FYLSALILS
+268 YYLSLLILS
-277 ISLGNLVTNR
+277 ISLGNFITNR
-287 TIHRIGLVRLMLSA
+287 TIHRIGLVRLMLAA
-301 SLLSLAGGISMLV
+301 SLLSLTGGLSMLV
-314 IVLSGW
+314 IVLAGW
-320 TSVVTLEASVL
+320 ASAVTLEASVL

-380 GDNPALATAIVLAT
+380 GDDPALGAALVLAG
-394 AAVIGQIALRTALRF
+394 AAVIGQFALRTALRF
-409 DVQRGDSQAGR
+409 DSQQSR
-420 NVR
+420 

>member
-1 MTDPA
+1 
-6 DSTSKSGST
+6 
-15 SPATPA
+15 
-21 TPSRAV
+21 
-27 PALWMLVMITLAGTL
+27 MLVLITLAGTL

-53 AGQALDADNAQ
+53 AGEALSADNAQ
-64 MQLTISVYILG
+64 MQLTISLYILG

-86 SDALGRRPALMLGML
+86 SDAVGRRPALMLGML

-107 VVAWQAQS
+107 IVAWQAQS
-115 VEVLIAARFFQAFG
+115 VETLITARFFQAFG

-155 VLNLVVAIGPAL
+155 VLNLVVAIGPAM
-167 APLVGTLLTATLG
+167 APLIGSLLTTTLG

-191 GIGNLLFVW
+191 GVGNLLFVW
-200 RLMPETAEAS
+200 RLMPETAKPS
-210 GRVDVP
+210 GRIDLLN
-216 RLAREYRTLV
+216 LAHEYRTLI

-259 LGKPVSHVA
+259 LGKPASHVA
-268 FYLSALILS
+268 YYLSLLILS
-277 ISLGNLVTNR
+277 ISLGNFITNR
-287 TIHRIGLVRLMLSA
+287 TIHRIGLVRLMLAA
-301 SLLSLAGGISMLV
+301 SLLSLTGGISMLV
-314 IVLSGW
+314 IVLAGW
-320 TSVVTLEASVL
+320 ASAVTLEVSVL

-380 GDNPALATAIVLAT
+380 GDDPALAAAVVLAT
-394 AAVIGQIALRTALRF
+394 AAVIGQIALRSALRF
-409 DVQRGDSQAGR
+409 DRQVQR
-420 NVR
+420 

>member
-1 MTDPA
+1 MTDPTN
-6 DSTSKSGST
+6 STPT
-15 SPATPA
+15 SATQSTPA
-21 TPSRAV
+21 RAV
-27 PALWMLVMITLAGTL
+27 PALWMLVLITLAGTL
-42 AMHIFVPALPI
+42 AMHIFVPSLPI
-53 AGQALDADNAQ
+53 AGEALHANNAQ
-64 MQLTISVYILG
+64 MQLTISLYILG
-75 LAIGQLFYGPL
+75 LALGQLFYGPL

-107 VVAWQAQS
+107 IVAWQAQS
-115 VEVLIAARFFQAFG
+115 VETLITARFFQAFG

-167 APLVGTLLTATLG
+167 APLAGSLLTTTLG
-180 WRTVLLALCLM
+180 WRSVLLALCLM

-200 RLMPETAEAS
+200 RLMPETTQAT
-210 GRVDVP
+210 GRINLP
-216 RLAREYRTLV
+216 GLAYEYRTLI

-238 GCVTTAMFAF
+238 GCATTAMFAF

-259 LGKPVSHVA
+259 LGKPASHVA
-268 FYLSALILS
+268 YYLSLLILS
-277 ISLGNLVTNR
+277 ISLGNFITNR
-287 TIHRIGLVRLMLSA
+287 ATHRVGLVRLMLSA

-314 IVLSGW
+314 VVFAGW
-320 TSVVTLEASVL
+320 ASVVTLEASML
-331 LFTFGVGMTGPTA
+331 LFTLGVGMTGPTA

-349 GINPKVVGSAAG
+349 SINPKVVGSAAG

-380 GDNPALATAIVLAT
+380 GDNPAQAAAMVLAT
-394 AAVIGQIALRTALRF
+394 AAIIGQIALRTALRF
-409 DVQRGDSQAGR
+409 DRQAK
-420 NVR
+420 